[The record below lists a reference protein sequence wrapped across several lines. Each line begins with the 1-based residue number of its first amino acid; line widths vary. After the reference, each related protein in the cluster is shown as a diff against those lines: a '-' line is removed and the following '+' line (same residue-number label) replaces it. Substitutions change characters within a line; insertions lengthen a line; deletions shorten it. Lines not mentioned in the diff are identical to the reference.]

1 MPHIHIGIAQIHEEE
16 KENCLKANINF
27 QSINMLHGKSFEINS
42 KYEKDKKLYV
52 VPMTYIQ

>member
-1 MPHIHIGIAQIHEEE
+1 MSHIHIGIAQIHEEE

-42 KYEKDKKLYV
+42 KYEKDKKLYA
-52 VPMTYIQ
+52 VPMTDVQ